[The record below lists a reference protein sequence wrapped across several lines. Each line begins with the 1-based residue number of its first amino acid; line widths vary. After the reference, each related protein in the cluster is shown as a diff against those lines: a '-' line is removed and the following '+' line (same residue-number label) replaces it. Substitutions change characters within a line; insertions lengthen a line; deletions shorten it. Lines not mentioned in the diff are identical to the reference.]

1 MRYNFTTRKAA
12 LVLMASTALLTGCV
26 STASERQGVT
36 KPAGWTSAAAEVP
49 AVDPASLKNWWKGFN
64 DPTLNTLVDMALKGS
79 PDRALAKARLMEA
92 RGLRKATTSSLFPQI
107 GLSGTSGRQKDVAT
121 GTGDFYEAGFDATFE
136 LDLFGRNRKASS
148 AADKIL
154 QAREA
159 EYQQASLSLVAEVAR
174 TYIETRAA
182 EKQAAIAQKNLEAQQ
197 KTLDLITH
205 QKTQGEAPQLDV
217 ERAQGLVNTTKA
229 EIPEYLRIA
238 DNARLRLTV
247 LTGSMPAQIRPVLD
261 EPSAVTPA
269 TIRPVMT
276 TPAQVLALRPDVAAA
291 SSLLAAQADLT
302 QSAIAEIFPRI
313 TLGAFFGLQDS
324 KIIDPTRIW
333 SGTINAVVSLLD
345 FGRIQG
351 NIDAAQAREDQ
362 AYEVWRKTVL
372 QAVTD
377 VETALTDYSKIQE
390 RSALLKAAAANA
402 AKSLDLSEQLYK
414 EGEISF
420 LDVLDSQRTRN
431 NADAAVVA
439 AEAAQSQS
447 LISLYKSLGV
457 Y

>member
-1 MRYNFTTRKAA
+1 MKYAFTPLA
-12 LVLMASTALLTGCV
+12 LLATTALLTGCFA
-26 STASERQGVT
+26 TTSERQGVST
-36 KPAGWTSAAAEVP
+36 PSGWTNAAADVP
-49 AVDPASLKNWWKGFN
+49 SVDPAALKNWWQGFG
-64 DPTLNTLVDMALKGS
+64 DPTLNQLVDLALKGS
-79 PDRALAKARLMEA
+79 PDRGIAKARLQEA
-92 RGLRKATTSSLFPQI
+92 RGLRRSTRSSLFPQL
-107 GLSGTSGRQKDVAT
+107 GLSGTGGRQDAVAT
-121 GTGDFYEAGFDATFE
+121 GTGDFYEAGFDASFE
-136 LDLFGRNRKASS
+136 LDLFGRNRSAAS
-148 AADKIL
+148 AADATL

-174 TYIETRAA
+174 TYIEARTA
-182 EKQAAIAQKNLEAQQ
+182 EKQAAIAQKNLDAQQ

-229 EIPEYLRIA
+229 EIPEYQRLA

-247 LTGSMPAQIRPVLD
+247 LTGSMPDQIKPLMDARP
-261 EPSAVTPA
+261 AITPA
-269 TIRPVMT
+269 TIRPVMAS
-276 TPAQVLALRPDVAAA
+276 PAQVLALRPDVAAA
-291 SSLLAAQADLT
+291 SSILAAQTDLT

-313 TLGAFFGLQDS
+313 TLGAFFGLQDTQL
-324 KIIDPTRIW
+324 IDPTRIW

-351 NIDAAQAREDQ
+351 NVDAAKAREEQ
-362 AYEVWRKTVL
+362 AYESWRKTVL

-377 VETALTDYSKIQE
+377 VETSLTDYAKSQE
-390 RSALLKAAAANA
+390 RTGLLRQAAINA
-402 AKSLDLSEQLYK
+402 SKSLDLSDQLYK

-420 LDVLDSQRTRN
+420 LDVLDAQRTRN

-439 AEAAQSQS
+439 SEAAQSQA
-447 LISLYKSLGV
+447 LIALYKSLGV